1 MLVELGLSDAN
12 DSIKVVIRKCG
23 VEDGVTVVPEVSRF
37 ATAWGG
43 LPTVEEEDVHLVT
56 AEALNETPISS
67 TCFPSDC
74 RAVIDIVPC
83 LRLPS

>member
-1 MLVELGLSDAN
+1 MLVELGLSNAN
-12 DSIKVVIRKCG
+12 SGIKVVIRKCG
-23 VEDGVTVVPEVSRF
+23 IEDGVTLVSQVSRF

-74 RAVIDIVPC
+74 RAVIDIVTC
-83 LRLPS
+83 LRPH